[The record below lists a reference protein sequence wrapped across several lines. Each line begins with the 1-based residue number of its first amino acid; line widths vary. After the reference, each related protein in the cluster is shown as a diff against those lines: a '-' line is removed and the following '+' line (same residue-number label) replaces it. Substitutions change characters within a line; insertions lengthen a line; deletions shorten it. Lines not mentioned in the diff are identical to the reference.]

1 MNIFSC
7 DTAPDGTHS
16 LLEILQQEGRF
27 ASAPCGGKGTCGKCV
42 VRYRKNPTPP
52 SEADMEKLTKEQ
64 RQNGFRLACQSYPGE
79 PFEVELS
86 EMEEQIQVETGS
98 FWQMRSRE
106 QEKTGNKAGTEQQR
120 REKTKHQAGQQPVSE
135 KENTPENRYG
145 IAVDIGSTTLAAVL
159 IHLDSGERLQTA
171 ASVNHQRVYGADV
184 LSRIQ
189 ASNAGR
195 KWEMQRCIRQD
206 LKQLFAEL
214 AKKEGIQ
221 AEQVEKIVVAGN
233 TTMCHL
239 LKGYSCQTLGAAPF
253 TPVDISC
260 MKGTAEQ
267 LLGMRGLF
275 TETVIL
281 PGISAFVGADI
292 TAGMAAVGLAAGE
305 EYCLLLDIGTNGEMT
320 LGNRE
325 QIYATATSAGP
336 AFEGGNISCGMAGVP
351 GAVVHVKLK
360 EDGQSVTEVIGGGK
374 AAGICGTGIIDVTAE
389 LLRHG
394 LLDEHGTFTEQ
405 YFEKGYPLAE
415 GVLFTQKDVR
425 ELQMAK
431 AAIRAGMEILMKK
444 AGVEPEQ
451 IKTCY
456 LAGGFGTQIA
466 VEQAVQIG
474 LIPASLQER
483 TVAAGNTVLEGA
495 IRYLTGRIAEEDCE
509 RIVQITE
516 EVNLAMEPE
525 FEEQYLEQMDF

>member
-1 MNIFSC
+1 MYFLKWRIRIMNIFSC
-7 DTAPDGTHS
+7 DTAQDGTRS
-16 LLEILQQEGRF
+16 LLEILQKEGHF
-27 ASAPCGGKGTCGKCV
+27 VSASCGGRGTCGKCV

-52 SEADMEKLTKEQ
+52 SGADMEKLTKEQ
-64 RQNGFRLACQSYPGE
+64 IKSGFRLACQSYPKE

-86 EMEEQIQVETGS
+86 EIEEQIQVEAGS
-98 FWQMRSRE
+98 YGQP
-106 QEKTGNKAGTEQQR
+106 R
-120 REKTKHQAGQQPVSE
+120 REKAESQAGQQPVSE
-135 KENTPENRYG
+135 KADTPETRYG
-145 IAVDIGSTTLAAVL
+145 IAIDIGSTTLAAVL
-159 IHLDSGERLQTA
+159 INLNSGERLQTA

-374 AAGICGTGIIDVTAE
+374 AAGICGTGIIDLTAE
-389 LLRHG
+389 LLGHG

-405 YFEKGYPLAE
+405 YFEKGYLVAE

-431 AAIRAGMEILMKK
+431 AAIRAGIEILMKK

-466 VEQAVQIG
+466 VEQAVRIG
-474 LIPASLQER
+474 LIPDFLQER

>member
-7 DTAPDGTHS
+7 DTAQDGTRS
-16 LLEILQQEGRF
+16 LLEILQKEGHF
-27 ASAPCGGKGTCGKCV
+27 VSAPCGGRGTCGKCV

-52 SEADMEKLTKEQ
+52 SGADMEKLTKEQ
-64 RQNGFRLACQSYPGE
+64 IKSGFRLACQSYPEE

-86 EMEEQIQVETGS
+86 EIEEQIQVEAGS
-98 FWQMRSRE
+98 YGQP
-106 QEKTGNKAGTEQQR
+106 R
-120 REKTKHQAGQQPVSE
+120 REKAESQAGQQPVSE
-135 KENTPENRYG
+135 KADTPETRYG
-145 IAVDIGSTTLAAVL
+145 IAIDIGSTTLAAVL
-159 IHLDSGERLQTA
+159 INLNSGERLQTA

-374 AAGICGTGIIDVTAE
+374 AAGICGTGIIDLTAE
-389 LLRHG
+389 LLGHG

-405 YFEKGYPLAE
+405 YFEKGYPVAE

-431 AAIRAGMEILMKK
+431 AAIRAGIEILMKK

-456 LAGGFGTQIA
+456 LAGFGTQIA
-466 VEQAVQIG
+466 VEQAVRIG
-474 LIPASLQER
+474 LIPDSLQER

-495 IRYLTGRIAEEDCE
+495 TRYLTGRIAEEDCE

>member
-1 MNIFSC
+1 MYFLKWRIRIMNIFSC
-7 DTAPDGTHS
+7 DTAQDGTRS
-16 LLEILQQEGRF
+16 LLEILQKEGHF
-27 ASAPCGGKGTCGKCV
+27 VSAPCGGRGTCGKCV

-52 SEADMEKLTKEQ
+52 SGADMEKLTKEQ
-64 RQNGFRLACQSYPGE
+64 IKSGFRLACQSYPKE

-86 EMEEQIQVETGS
+86 EIEEQIQVEAGS
-98 FWQMRSRE
+98 YGQP
-106 QEKTGNKAGTEQQR
+106 R
-120 REKTKHQAGQQPVSE
+120 REKAESQAGQQPVSE
-135 KENTPENRYG
+135 KADTPETRYG
-145 IAVDIGSTTLAAVL
+145 IAIDIGSTTLAAVL

-239 LKGYSCQTLGAAPF
+239 LKGYSCQTLGTAPF

-305 EYCLLLDIGTNGEMT
+305 EYRLLLDIGTNGEMA

-325 QIYATATSAGP
+325 RIYATATSAGP

-374 AAGICGTGIIDVTAE
+374 AAGICGTGIIDLTAE
-389 LLRHG
+389 LLGHG

-405 YFEKGYPLAE
+405 YFEKGYPVAE

>member
-7 DTAPDGTHS
+7 DTAQDGTRS
-16 LLEILQQEGRF
+16 LLEILQKEGHF
-27 ASAPCGGKGTCGKCV
+27 VSAPCGGRGTCGKCV

-52 SEADMEKLTKEQ
+52 SGADMEKLTKEQ
-64 RQNGFRLACQSYPGE
+64 IKSGFRLACQSYPKE

-86 EMEEQIQVETGS
+86 EIEEQIQVEAGS
-98 FWQMRSRE
+98 YGQP
-106 QEKTGNKAGTEQQR
+106 R
-120 REKTKHQAGQQPVSE
+120 REKAERQAGQQPVSE
-135 KENTPENRYG
+135 KADIPETRYG
-145 IAVDIGSTTLAAVL
+145 IAIDIGSTTLAAVL
-159 IHLDSGERLQTA
+159 INLNSGERLQTA

-374 AAGICGTGIIDVTAE
+374 AAGICGTGIIDLTAE

-405 YFEKGYPLAE
+405 YFEKGYPVAE

-431 AAIRAGMEILMKK
+431 AAIRAGIEILMKK

-466 VEQAVQIG
+466 VEQAVRIG
-474 LIPASLQER
+474 LIPDSLQER

-495 IRYLTGRIAEEDCE
+495 TRYLTGRIAEEDCE